1 VKDIRQLR
9 IEEVA
14 TMS

>member
-1 VKDIRQLR
+1 VKDIRRLR

-14 TMS
+14 TMF